1 MISLLTYS
9 TEVTA
14 AEPAQAAEDEDDD
27 DRQRQHLQDGAFFS
41 VKMSSKMKR
50 TRNGMAPAVAPKRIM
65 QTMAPA
71 KYGQTYGR
79 R

>member
-1 MISLLTYS
+1 MKTPMIANGS
-9 TEVTA
+9 TCRTA
-14 AEPAQAAEDEDDD
+14 
-27 DRQRQHLQDGAFFS
+27 AFFS

-50 TRNGMAPAVAPKRIM
+50 TRNGMAPAVEPKRIM
-65 QTMAPA
+65 HAMAPA